1 MGFVH
6 QTKER
11 ILAGSSINRNEALRL
26 SSEPH
31 DELCSAADEIRKS
44 FCGNSFDICT
54 IINGK
59 CGRCPEDCKFCAQS
73 SRYKTEIS
81 EYPLLDADTI
91 AEQAKKNA
99 DSGVMRF
106 SIVTSGKRLS
116 PSEVDSVCKSIAAIK
131 ARTDIGVCVS
141 LGLLDEEDF
150 RKLKSAGAER
160 VHCNLES
167 SESYF
172 KSVCTTHTYAQKI
185 ETLKAAQRS
194 GLSVCSGGIMG
205 LGESMEDRIDMAI
218 TLRGLGIKSVPVNFL
233 SPIHGTPY
241 ERNQPLSDEEKLR
254 IIAVYRFILPD
265 AYIRLAGGRGQIPD
279 KGERCFRSGANA
291 AISGDM
297 LTTSGITTATD
308 MKLIRRLGFIV

>member
-26 SSEPH
+26 SSEPL

-116 PSEVDSVCKSIAAIK
+116 PPEVDSVCKSIAAIK
-131 ARTDIGVCVS
+131 TRTDIGVCVS

-185 ETLKAAQRS
+185 ETLKAAQRA

-308 MKLIRRLGFIV
+308 MELIRRLGFIV

>member
-26 SSEPH
+26 SSEPL

-116 PSEVDSVCKSIAAIK
+116 TSEVDSVCKSIAAIK

-160 VHCNLES
+160 IHCNLES

-185 ETLKAAQRS
+185 ETLKAAQRA

>member
-26 SSEPH
+26 SFEPL

-81 EYPLLDADTI
+81 EYPLIDADTI

-185 ETLKAAQRS
+185 ETLKAAQRA

-297 LTTSGITTATD
+297 LTTSGITTVTD
-308 MKLIRRLGFIV
+308 MELIRRLGFIV

>member
-26 SSEPH
+26 SSEPL

-81 EYPLLDADTI
+81 EYSLLDADTI

-185 ETLKAAQRS
+185 ETLKAAQRA

-308 MKLIRRLGFIV
+308 MELIRRLGFIV